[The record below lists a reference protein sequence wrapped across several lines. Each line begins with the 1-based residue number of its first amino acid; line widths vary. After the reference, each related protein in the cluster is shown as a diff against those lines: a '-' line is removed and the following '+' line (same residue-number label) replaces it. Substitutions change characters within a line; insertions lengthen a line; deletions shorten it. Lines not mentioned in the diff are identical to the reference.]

1 MITSVNH
8 TSTQE
13 SKKMVQFAKLT
24 KAEHKIV
31 IGIADRAISAG
42 IYKNRLDADMDI
54 SAVHATCPLRL
65 MDLLEAD
72 QFNFAHDMY
81 GIHRHLNRQTGELDD
96 LFLPRF
102 AAPQT

>member
-1 MITSVNH
+1 
-8 TSTQE
+8 
-13 SKKMVQFAKLT
+13 MVKFAKFS

-54 SAVHATCPLRL
+54 SAVHASCPLRL

-81 GIHRHLNRQTGELDD
+81 GIRRHLNRQTGEFED

-102 AAPQT
+102 AQPSA